1 MVQDHYRFTLQAL
14 LKPKECAC
22 HSHGVLLN
30 FSPASLPLAGAEYI
44 AVVYTLWADCSYAV
58 IALICDN
65 QLPFWVYAY
74 APGLLELG
82 CASQAILMTCRVR
95 CTFASPLLP
104 DSCNTR
110 LPLTTSRHTVLL

>member
-44 AVVYTLWADCSYAV
+44 AVVYTLWADCSNAV

-65 QLPFWVYAY
+65 QLPF
-74 APGLLELG
+74 GFMHMLLG
-82 CASQAILMTCRVR
+82 CLNLAA
-95 CTFASPLLP
+95 LLRP
-104 DSCNTR
+104 S
-110 LPLTTSRHTVLL
+110 

>member
-1 MVQDHYRFTLQAL
+1 MQAL

-22 HSHGVLLN
+22 HSHGLLQS
-30 FSPASLPLAGAEYI
+30 FSPAFFPLAGAEYV
-44 AVVYTLWADCSYAV
+44 AVVYTLLADCSYAV

-65 QLPFWVYAY
+65 QLPFWVYAH

-82 CASQAILMTCRVR
+82 CASQAISMTCRIR
-95 CTFASPLLP
+95 CAFASPLLP

-110 LPLTTSRHTVLL
+110 LSSPKSRHAVAL